1 MGAAKAAKGYLKD
14 VIAVPFRSPPVER
27 QIELADGL
35 ERRRIF
41 MVVGPFAYRG
51 TGAFCRSVDPFPRLP
66 SWYFQRLFPRPKK
79 AKRDI

>member
-27 QIELADGL
+27 QIELADGP

-41 MVVGPFAYRG
+41 MVVGPFAY
-51 TGAFCRSVDPFPRLP
+51 
-66 SWYFQRLFPRPKK
+66 
-79 AKRDI
+79 